1 MNPLA
6 PVTKTFVRRPPMCSY
21 VPIVSIIVKK
31 ISVLAFVEC
40 GFMLEHQHQM
50 VVRIEK
56 IQCKFRKILKY
67 LKERANS
74 NQMLHSA
81 G

>member
-1 MNPLA
+1 M
-6 PVTKTFVRRPPMCSY
+6 FSY
-21 VPIVSIIVKK
+21 VTIVLILVKK

-50 VVRIEK
+50 VVRTEK
-56 IQCKFRKILKY
+56 IRCKFRKILKY
-67 LKERANS
+67 LKEGANS
-74 NQMLHSA
+74 NQMHHSA